1 MKKVSIIGLGWLGE
15 AAGLLLQTQ
24 GYTVVGS
31 TTRAEKV
38 ELLRGKGLDAI
49 HFALDPDPKGTAYHR
64 LFDSEILIVTLP
76 PKSRHGDGE
85 AYLKQ
90 LASLRTLV
98 ANSAVKQVIFISS
111 TGIYPNENK
120 EVPYTEEE
128 QLTESNAGNS
138 ILYRAEQLM
147 KESPS
152 YALTVLRMGGLMGAD
167 RIPGSYFSGK
177 EEVVGHT
184 RVNFI
189 HQDDA
194 ARMIAWVLDQGL
206 WNQTFNGVA
215 PEHPLRREVYAKN
228 ASALGILPPASYL
241 EVADEKEGRW
251 ISSEKISATGFSF
264 DFPNP
269 LDFSYFPRLGTG

>member
-15 AAGLLLQTQ
+15 AAALLLQRQ
-24 GYTVVGS
+24 GHLVLGS
-31 TTRAEKV
+31 STRPEKV
-38 ELLRGKGLDAI
+38 ELLLGKGLDAI
-49 HFALDPDPKGTAYHR
+49 HFSLDPDPKGTAYHR

-76 PKSRHGDGE
+76 PRSRLGDGE
-85 AYLKQ
+85 AYLQQ
-90 LASLRTLV
+90 LASLRVLV
-98 ANSAVKQVIFISS
+98 ANQAVNQVIFISS

-120 EVPYTEEE
+120 AESYTEEE
-128 QLTESNAGNS
+128 QLTGSNAGNS

-147 KESPS
+147 ADSSS
-152 YALTVLRMGGLMGAD
+152 YALTILRMGGLMGAD

-177 EEVVGHT
+177 EQVIGHT

-189 HQDDA
+189 HQLDA

-228 ASALGILPPASYL
+228 ARALGILPPASYQ
-241 EVADEKEGRW
+241 EAVDEKVGRW

-264 DFPNP
+264 GFPNP
-269 LDFSYFPRLGTG
+269 LDFSYSPRLGTS

>member
-15 AAGLLLQTQ
+15 AAGLLLQRQ
-24 GYTVVGS
+24 GHLVLGS
-31 TTRAEKV
+31 STRPEKV
-38 ELLRGKGLDAI
+38 ELLREKGVDVV
-49 HFALDPDPKGTAYHR
+49 HFTLDPNPKGTAFQR
-64 LFDSEILIVTLP
+64 LFDSEILLVTLP
-76 PKSRHGDGE
+76 PRSRLGDGE
-85 AYLKQ
+85 AYLQQ
-90 LASLRTLV
+90 LASLRALV
-98 ANSAVKQVIFISS
+98 AYSAVKQVIFISS

-120 EVPYTEEE
+120 ATPYTEQE

-147 KESPS
+147 AESPS
-152 YALTVLRMGGLMGAD
+152 YALTILRMGGLMGAD
-167 RIPGSYFSGK
+167 RIPGTYFSEK
-177 EEVVGHT
+177 NQVVGHT

-189 HQDDA
+189 HQVDA
-194 ARMIAWVLDQGL
+194 AGIIAWVINQGL

-228 ASALGILPPASYL
+228 TSAMGILPPASYL
-241 EVADEKEGRW
+241 EAADEKVGRW

-269 LDFSYFPRLGTG
+269 LDFSYSSRLGAS